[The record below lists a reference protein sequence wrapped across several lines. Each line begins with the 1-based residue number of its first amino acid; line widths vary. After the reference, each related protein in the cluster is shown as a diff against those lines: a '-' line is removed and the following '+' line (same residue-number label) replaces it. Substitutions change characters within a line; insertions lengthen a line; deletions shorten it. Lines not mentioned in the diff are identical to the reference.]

1 MTNNTTDTT
10 GRAGATGDTAAN
22 DTARTPGTD
31 SSHPTIFQLGGDLPV
46 RRIGYGTMRLADGP
60 GDPTGPE
67 ARVWTAP
74 ADRAAAIALLRTAA
88 EAGVTLFDTADA
100 YALGAGEELLA
111 EALRPYGEGVAV
123 ATKVGVVRPSPTE
136 WVPLGHP
143 AYLRQQAELSLRRL
157 RTERIDL
164 LHLHRLDEA
173 FPVAEQIGA
182 LRQLQDE
189 GKVRHI
195 GLSEVTVAQLA
206 EAEAVAPIAAV
217 QNLYNLANRGH
228 EAVVEHTAGR
238 GIAFVPFFPVAM
250 GGHAGPEGPVARVA
264 REIGATPSQTAL
276 AWLLHRAPH
285 ILPIP
290 GTTSAAHLVENL
302 GALDVTLTEEQ
313 FARLGEEVGDAVS

>member
-1 MTNNTTDTT
+1 MTNDTNTTP
-10 GRAGATGDTAAN
+10 A
-22 DTARTPGTD
+22 PGID
-31 SSHPTIFQLGGDLPV
+31 PTIFQLGGDLPV

-67 ARVWTAP
+67 ARIWSAP
-74 ADRAAAIALLRTAA
+74 ADRAAALALLRTAA

-100 YALGAGEELLA
+100 YALGAGEELLG
-111 EALRPYGEGVAV
+111 EALRPYGDAVAV

-157 RTERIDL
+157 GTERIDL
-164 LHLHRLDEA
+164 LYLHRLDENY
-173 FPVAEQIGA
+173 PVAEQVGA
-182 LRQLQDE
+182 VRRLQEE

-195 GLSEVTVAQLA
+195 GLSEVTVAQLE
-206 EAEAVAPIAAV
+206 EAESVAPIAAV
-217 QNLYNLANRGH
+217 QNLYNLATRGH

-238 GIAFVPFFPVAM
+238 GIAFVPFFPIAM
-250 GGHAGPEGPVARVA
+250 GGHAGPDGPVARVA

-290 GTTSAAHLVENL
+290 GTSSAAHLLENL
-302 GALDVTLTEEQ
+302 GALDVTLTGEQ
-313 FARLGEEVGDAVS
+313 FARLEEEG

>member
-1 MTNNTTDTT
+1 MTNNTNP
-10 GRAGATGDTAAN
+10 AA
-22 DTARTPGTD
+22 D
-31 SSHPTIFQLGGDLPV
+31 PTIFQLGGDLPV
-46 RRIGYGTMRLADGP
+46 RRVGYGTMRLADGP
-60 GDPTGPE
+60 GDPSGPE
-67 ARVWTAP
+67 ARIWSPP
-74 ADRAAAIALLRTAA
+74 ADRAAAVSLLRTAA

-111 EALRPYGEGVAV
+111 EALHPYGDGVAV

-164 LHLHRLDEA
+164 LYLHRLDGDV
-173 FPVAEQIGA
+173 PVAEQVGA
-182 LRQLQDE
+182 LRRLQEE

-195 GLSEVTVAQLA
+195 GLSEVTVAQLE
-206 EAEAVAPIAAV
+206 EAEEVAPIAAV
-217 QNLYNLANRGH
+217 QNLYNLAARDH
-228 EAVVEHTAGR
+228 EDVVEHTAGR

-250 GGHAGPEGPVARVA
+250 GGHAGPDGPVARVA
-264 REIGATPSQTAL
+264 REVGATPSQTAL

-285 ILPIP
+285 LLPIP

-302 GALDVTLTEEQ
+302 GALDVSLSEEQ
-313 FARLGEEVGDAVS
+313 FARLSRAAS

>member
-1 MTNNTTDTT
+1 MTNDTKSP
-10 GRAGATGDTAAN
+10 DT
-22 DTARTPGTD
+22 
-31 SSHPTIFQLGGDLPV
+31 TIFQLGGDLPV
-46 RRIGYGTMRLADGP
+46 RRVGYGTMRLADNP

-67 ARVWTAP
+67 APIWTAP
-74 ADRAAAIALLRTAA
+74 ADRAAAVALLRTAA

-111 EALRPYGEGVAV
+111 EALAPYRDEIAV

-157 RTERIDL
+157 RTDRIDL
-164 LHLHRLDEA
+164 LYLHRLDENV
-173 FPVAEQIGA
+173 PVAEQIGA
-182 LRQLQDE
+182 LKRLQEE

-195 GLSEVTVAQLA
+195 GLSEVTVAQLE
-206 EAEAVAPIAAV
+206 EAEAAAPIAAV
-217 QNLYNLANRGH
+217 QNLYNLATRAH

-250 GGHAGPEGPVARVA
+250 GGHAGPDGPVARVA
-264 REIGATPSQTAL
+264 REVGATPSQTAL
-276 AWLLHRAPH
+276 AWLLHRSPH

-290 GTTSAAHLVENL
+290 GTSSAAHLVENL

-313 FARLGEEVGDAVS
+313 FARLGEEVGAGSGS

>member
-1 MTNNTTDTT
+1 MTNDTNTTP
-10 GRAGATGDTAAN
+10 A
-22 DTARTPGTD
+22 PGID
-31 SSHPTIFQLGGDLPV
+31 STIFQLGGDLPV

-67 ARVWTAP
+67 ARIWSAP
-74 ADRAAAIALLRTAA
+74 ADRAAALGLLRTAA

-100 YALGAGEELLA
+100 YALGAGEELLG
-111 EALRPYGEGVAV
+111 EALRPYGDSVAV

-157 RTERIDL
+157 GTERIDL
-164 LHLHRLDEA
+164 LYLHRLDENY
-173 FPVAEQIGA
+173 PVAEQVGA
-182 LRQLQDE
+182 VRRLQEE

-195 GLSEVTVAQLA
+195 GLSEVTVAQLE
-206 EAEAVAPIAAV
+206 EAESVAPIAAV
-217 QNLYNLANRGH
+217 QNLYNLATRGH

-238 GIAFVPFFPVAM
+238 GIAFVPFFPIAM
-250 GGHAGPEGPVARVA
+250 GGHADPDGPVARVA

-290 GTTSAAHLVENL
+290 GTSSAAHLLENL
-302 GALDVTLTEEQ
+302 GALDVTLGEEQ
-313 FARLGEEVGDAVS
+313 FARLEKEG

>member
-1 MTNNTTDTT
+1 MTNNADSADT
-10 GRAGATGDTAAN
+10 
-22 DTARTPGTD
+22 
-31 SSHPTIFQLGGDLPV
+31 TIFQLGGDLPV

-67 ARVWTAP
+67 ARIWSAP
-74 ADRAAAIALLRTAA
+74 AGRTAALALLRTAA

-111 EALRPYGEGVAV
+111 EALRPYGDTVAV

-157 RTERIDL
+157 GTERIDL
-164 LHLHRLDEA
+164 LYLHRLDENY
-173 FPVAEQIGA
+173 PVAEQVGA
-182 LRQLQDE
+182 LRRLQEE
-189 GKVRHI
+189 GKVRHV
-195 GLSEVTVAQLA
+195 GLSEVTVAQLE
-206 EAEAVAPIAAV
+206 EAESVTPIAAV
-217 QNLYNLANRGH
+217 QNLYNLATRDH

-238 GIAFVPFFPVAM
+238 GIAFVPFFPIAM
-250 GGHAGPEGPVARVA
+250 GGHAGPDGRVARVA
-264 REIGATPSQTAL
+264 REVGATPSQTAL

-290 GTTSAAHLVENL
+290 GTSSAAHLLENL
-302 GALDVTLTEEQ
+302 GALDLTLTEEQ
-313 FARLGEEVGDAVS
+313 FARLGEEG

>member
-1 MTNNTTDTT
+1 MTNDTNTTP
-10 GRAGATGDTAAN
+10 A
-22 DTARTPGTD
+22 PGID
-31 SSHPTIFQLGGDLPV
+31 STIFQLGGDLPV

-67 ARVWTAP
+67 ARIWSPP
-74 ADRAAAIALLRTAA
+74 ADREAALALLRTAA
-88 EAGVTLFDTADA
+88 EAGVNLFDTADA
-100 YALGAGEELLA
+100 YALGAGEELLG
-111 EALRPYGEGVAV
+111 EALRPYGDAVAV

-157 RTERIDL
+157 GTERIDL
-164 LHLHRLDEA
+164 LYLHRLDENY
-173 FPVAEQIGA
+173 PVAEQVGA
-182 LRQLQDE
+182 VRRLQEE

-195 GLSEVTVAQLA
+195 GLSEVTVAQLE
-206 EAEAVAPIAAV
+206 EAESVAPIAAV
-217 QNLYNLANRGH
+217 QNLYNLATRGH

-238 GIAFVPFFPVAM
+238 GIAFVPFFPIAM
-250 GGHAGPEGPVARVA
+250 GGHAGPDGPVARVA

-285 ILPIP
+285 VLPIP
-290 GTTSAAHLVENL
+290 GTSSAAHLLENL

-313 FARLGEEVGDAVS
+313 FARLEKEE

>member
-1 MTNNTTDTT
+1 MTNNTNSPTGTT
-10 GRAGATGDTAAN
+10 V
-22 DTARTPGTD
+22 
-31 SSHPTIFQLGGDLPV
+31 FQLGGDLPV

-67 ARVWTAP
+67 ARIWTAP
-74 ADRAAAIALLRTAA
+74 ADRAAAVGLLRTAA

-111 EALRPYGEGVAV
+111 EALAPYGDGVAV

-164 LHLHRLDEA
+164 LYLHRLDENV
-173 FPVAEQIGA
+173 PVAEQMGA
-182 LRQLQDE
+182 LKRLQEE

-195 GLSEVTVAQLA
+195 GLSEVTVEQLT
-206 EAEAVAPIAAV
+206 EAEATAPVAAV
-217 QNLYNLANRGH
+217 QNLYNLATRGH
-228 EAVVEHTAGR
+228 EPMVDHTAGR

-250 GGHAGPEGPVARVA
+250 GGHAGPDGPVARVA
-264 REIGATPSQTAL
+264 RELGATPSQTAL

-285 ILPIP
+285 VLPIP
-290 GTTSAAHLVENL
+290 GTSSAAHLLENL

-313 FARLGEEVGDAVS
+313 FARLAREVS

>member
-1 MTNNTTDTT
+1 MTTHTNDSNTSILSDTF
-10 GRAGATGDTAAN
+10 R
-22 DTARTPGTD
+22 
-31 SSHPTIFQLGGDLPV
+31 IGGDLPV

-67 ARVWTAP
+67 ARIWTAP
-74 ADRAAAIALLRTAA
+74 ADRAAAVRLLRTAA

-100 YALGAGEELLA
+100 YALGAGEDLLA
-111 EALRPYGEGVAV
+111 EALAPYGDEVAV

-164 LHLHRLDEA
+164 LYLHRLDENV
-173 FPVAEQIGA
+173 PVAEQVGA
-182 LRQLQDE
+182 LRRLQEE

-195 GLSEVTVAQLA
+195 GLSEVTVAQLT
-206 EAEAVAPIAAV
+206 EAEAVAPVAAV
-217 QNLYNLANRGH
+217 QNLYNLAARDH
-228 EAVVEHTAGR
+228 EAVLEHTAGR

-250 GGHAGPEGPVARVA
+250 GGHTGPDGPVAEVA
-264 REIGATPSQTAL
+264 REVGATPSQTAL

-285 ILPIP
+285 VLPIP
-290 GTTSAAHLVENL
+290 GTSSERHLKENL
-302 GALDVTLTEEQ
+302 GALDVRLTDAQ
-313 FARLGEEVGDAVS
+313 FARLSAASAS

>member
-1 MTNNTTDTT
+1 MTNDTNTTP
-10 GRAGATGDTAAN
+10 A
-22 DTARTPGTD
+22 PGID
-31 SSHPTIFQLGGDLPV
+31 STIFQLGGDLPV

-67 ARVWTAP
+67 ARIWSAP
-74 ADRAAAIALLRTAA
+74 ADRAAALTLLRTAA

-100 YALGAGEELLA
+100 YALGAGEELLG
-111 EALRPYGEGVAV
+111 EALRPYGDSVAV

-157 RTERIDL
+157 GTERIDL
-164 LHLHRLDEA
+164 LYLHRLDENY
-173 FPVAEQIGA
+173 PVAEQVGA
-182 LRQLQDE
+182 VRRLQEE

-195 GLSEVTVAQLA
+195 GLSEVTVAQLE
-206 EAEAVAPIAAV
+206 EAESVAPIAAV
-217 QNLYNLANRGH
+217 QNLYNLATRGH

-238 GIAFVPFFPVAM
+238 GIAFVPFFPIAM
-250 GGHAGPEGPVARVA
+250 GGHAGPDGPVARVA

-290 GTTSAAHLVENL
+290 GTSSAAHLLENL

-313 FARLGEEVGDAVS
+313 FARLEKEG